1 MPPFVQRQAL
11 AYAETAL
18 HKHVPI
24 GMCRRT
30 HCVQSETVAQA
41 CAGVRGQAVLHKYVK
56 HVPVVSDLV
65 VALWCT
71 VVPSHVM
78 TPQKWV
84 RAVGEVCKNAAEG
97 ARATATC
104 ARVRV
109 ALAWTI
115 IHGCL
120 SHRSDAECEG
130 NPVNELEHHDVG
142 GEHLGR
148 V

>member
-1 MPPFVQRQAL
+1 VQHAAIR
-11 AYAETAL
+11 AETGSCVRRDSVAQACADR
-18 HKHVPI
+18 HVQ
-24 GMCRRT
+24 T
-30 HCVQSETVAQA
+30 CVQSETV
-41 CAGVRGQAVLHKYVK
+41 LHKHVK